1 MEGQGAMALNCFR
14 LDIRKN
20 FFYYENAEA
29 LEQIVQRCGC
39 SMPLA
44 VFNAMWNEVLS
55 ILV

>member
-1 MEGQGAMALNCFR
+1 MALNCFR
-14 LDIRKN
+14 LDVRKK